1 MYKNHPQKKYHARLC
16 FVIAFFGQASLFI
29 TLITNRAVRGQLKVA
44 KKIEKK
50 QKKPLFCVWQS
61 DTKCVGEV
69 RNCVG
74 EMKQSVGEMKQT
86 VGETQRFVGEMKQI

>member
-1 MYKNHPQKKYHARLC
+1 M
-16 FVIAFFGQASLFI
+16 FFIAFFWSK
-29 TLITNRAVRGQLKVA
+29 LKRS
-44 KKIEKK
+44 
-50 QKKPLFCVWQS
+50 QKKLLFYVWQS

-86 VGETQRFVGEMKQI
+86 VGETKRFVGEMKQI

>member
-1 MYKNHPQKKYHARLC
+1 MQDYVLSLPFLVRS
-16 FVIAFFGQASLFI
+16 SLFI
-29 TLITNRAVRGQLKVA
+29 TLITNRAVWRKLKTA
-44 KKIEKK
+44 KKKS
-50 QKKPLFCVWQS
+50 FFYVWQS

-86 VGETQRFVGEMKQI
+86 VGETKRFVGEMKQI